1 MVIIVAIMR
10 KLAKLAYYIF
20 KSGQPYDKSRHQAA
34 SHN

>member
-10 KLAKLAYYIF
+10 KLAKLAYYIL